1 MSSTYLAAEARGNN
15 RLLTPEI
22 WARFLAKRAHDPSRV
37 GFIFEDFENVAQWAD
52 GDAWA
57 PGVQIGGFDSAPGG
71 FWVSGLIRP
80 VGVHALACV
89 CGPFGPSGQPEG

>member
-37 GFIFEDFENVAQWAD
+37 GFIFDDFENVAQWA
-52 GDAWA
+52 GLPRLTQA
-57 PGVQIGGFDSAPGG
+57 PARGNDLARSRSMPAAPV
-71 FWVSGLIRP
+71 WIRYR
-80 VGVHALACV
+80 
-89 CGPFGPSGQPEG
+89 